1 MESLPLKITDVSL
14 KLSEEGSPEH
24 TLATGLVVY
33 NHGLKVRIRV
43 MKSQNGPFAKLPN
56 FRVGDGDGAKF
67 FDYVFFGGE
76 VAKALRDDLN
86 DKVITEYD
94 HKVKQYADEADA
106 VQSTAAADDDSPF
119 EK

>member
-1 MESLPLKITDVSL
+1 MESLPLRITDVSL

-24 TLATGLVVY
+24 TLASGIVVY
-33 NHGLKVRIRV
+33 NHGLKVRVRV

-56 FRVGDGDGAKF
+56 FRVGQAEEAKF

-86 DKVITEYD
+86 DKVIAEYD
-94 HKVKQYADEADA
+94 HKVKQYADETDA
-106 VQSTAAADDDSPF
+106 VQSTATADDDTPF
-119 EK
+119 DK